1 MLIDFVKLSPTQ
13 NMTLLI
19 TSPVPRKDQFE
30 CATVLMDYDGVY
42 AEQTGFVE
50 KASDPKAVARLQMS
64 GGEFCGNATMA
75 LAAWIA
81 KKENY
86 QSDVASS
93 LLLEVSGSDSLVEC
107 FVKPQKDGAFIGK
120 VKIPLPQ
127 GACSQKISFD
137 NTHLSAQIVNM
148 NGITHI
154 IVEDSLKKDKEEALI
169 DHIVEH
175 YRDYTNEDALGVLFL
190 DKQNMEMRPFVYVPS
205 IKSKVWERGCGTG
218 SAAVAYASALQEKH
232 SVTLPV
238 KQPGG
243 IITASSVYTE
253 GEVREI
259 WIEGRVR
266 IVAEG
271 KAYCP

>member
-13 NMTLLI
+13 NMTLLV
-19 TSPVPRKDQFE
+19 TSPIPRKDQSK
-30 CATVLMDYDGVY
+30 CAAILMDYDGVY

-50 KASDPKAVARLQMS
+50 KPSDPKAVARLQMS

-81 KKENY
+81 RNENC
-86 QSDVASS
+86 QSAAAS

-107 FVKPQKDGAFIGK
+107 FVTPQKDGTFVGK
-120 VKIPLPQ
+120 VQIPLPR
-127 GACSQKISFD
+127 GACFQKISFK
-137 NTHLSAQIVNM
+137 NTQLSAQIVHM

-154 IVEDSLKKDKEEALI
+154 IVESSLAKDEEEALI
-169 DHIVEH
+169 DHVLEH

-190 DKQNMEMRPFVYVPS
+190 DKRNMEMRPFICVPS

-218 SAAVAYASALQEKH
+218 SAAVAYASALLEKR

-259 WIEGRVR
+259 RIEGRVR